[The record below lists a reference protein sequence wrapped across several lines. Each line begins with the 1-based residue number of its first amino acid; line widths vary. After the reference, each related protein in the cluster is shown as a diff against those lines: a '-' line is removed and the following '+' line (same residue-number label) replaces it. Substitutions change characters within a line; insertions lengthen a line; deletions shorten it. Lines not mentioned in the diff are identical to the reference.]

1 MAVYQRITGGPFLGH
16 IYQGSVNGTVTM
28 GVIFTHG
35 IADDTRTLTMGLI
48 GSVVQLDHGV
58 QHSSLYGL

>member
-1 MAVYQRITGGPFLGH
+1 MSVDQCFAFLKILSH
-16 IYQGSVNGTVTM
+16 YHKCFVDRTVTM